1 MAHTFWSNVVLLFAI
16 ALGIALAIVMIS
28 VVAYDSHRQTI
39 YQDGLSRRLNVS
51 PSERAFAS
59 ERPFVSV
66 PGHEVPD
73 YEREFI
79 LITWALGALDP
90 EPLWAMI
97 ADADTIIIGRHQA
110 TASRAALEDINHDGT
125 PDNVVWLEFT
135 FNALEY
141 LKGTGNAQVT
151 GVVPVFHEY
160 DSPAEA
166 QAAAPEA
173 LALHDTRW
181 DDRDA
186 ILFMTDDLP
195 PGNGTKLRLGEAGP
209 TNDFLDDRYSIYSCC
224 SREWLPRASS
234 GAGAMGAPA
243 RSGGPR
249 GSGESFYLEPPRGV
263 EIGALS
269 ARGGTSTVTL
279 ATLRAMVAAEGGSDA
294 YQK

>member
-1 MAHTFWSNVVLLFAI
+1 MAHTIWSNVVLLFTI
-16 ALGIALAIVMIS
+16 ALGMALALGMVS
-28 VVAYDSHRQTI
+28 VVAYDNHRQTI
-39 YQDGLSRRLNVS
+39 YQDGLNRRLSAS
-51 PSERAFAS
+51 PSERPFAS

-66 PGHEVPD
+66 PGHELPD

-79 LITWALGALDP
+79 LINWALGALDS

-97 ADADTIIIGRHQA
+97 ADADTIIIGQHQA
-110 TASRAALEDINHDGT
+110 TASRAALEDINQDGT

-141 LKGTGNAQVT
+141 LKGTGDAQVT
-151 GVVPVFHEY
+151 GVVPVLHEY
-160 DSPAEA
+160 GSPSEA
-166 QAAAPEA
+166 QAAAPGV

-186 ILFMTDDLP
+186 VLFMTDDLP
-195 PGNGTKLRLGEAGP
+195 PGNGSTLRMGEAGP

-224 SREWLPRASS
+224 SREWLPRASM
-234 GAGAMGAPA
+234 GAGALGAPA

-279 ATLRAMVAAEGGSDA
+279 TTLKAMISSEGGADA
-294 YQK
+294 YRK

>member
-1 MAHTFWSNVVLLFAI
+1 MPHTFWSNVVLLFAI
-16 ALGIALAIVMIS
+16 ALGIALALVMIS
-28 VVAYDSHRQTI
+28 LVAYDSYGQWIDQGGHLGGR
-39 YQDGLSRRLNVS
+39 
-51 PSERAFAS
+51 PSEWPFTY

-66 PGHEVPD
+66 PGHEVLD
-73 YEREFI
+73 YEQGEFVFV
-79 LITWALGALDP
+79 TYPQGVTYP

-97 ADADTIIIGRHQA
+97 ANADAIIIGRHQS

-125 PDNVVWLEFT
+125 PDNIVWLEFT

-186 ILFMTDDLP
+186 ILFMKDDLP

-249 GSGESFYLEPPRGV
+249 GSGESFYIEPPRGV

-294 YQK
+294 HQK